1 MMICPLAHFEEVYKT
16 DHGAVYQCSR
26 QNCYWLDFAGGTTAF
41 KVSDFFSFKKKVD
54 AVDISAMVIDSSRTA
69 DFTII
74 MPFRTP
80 RCFVLDINAVLN
92 LRELLAGAKFMIELN
107 SVVNECLN
115 VTPDRAFRP
124 QTTNH

>member
-1 MMICPLAHFEEVYKT
+1 
-16 DHGAVYQCSR
+16 
-26 QNCYWLDFAGGTTAF
+26 
-41 KVSDFFSFKKKVD
+41 
-54 AVDISAMVIDSSRTA
+54 VDISAMIIDSSRTA